1 MVRYTTK
8 LLNSLVTAN
17 NGLQIGNVIGATIDK
32 ETWRVKYLTLNLSS
46 EAANA
51 LNIEIYRYPGRVQYS
66 TACLPVSLIASYEDG
81 ILKLDRNLG
90 QLGCKNGIIEC

>member
-1 MVRYTTK
+1 MVRYTK
-8 LLNSLVTAN
+8 LLRSLVTAN
-17 NGLQIGNVIGATIDK
+17 NGYAIGNVIGATIDTQ
-32 ETWRVKYLTLNLSS
+32 TWRLKYLTLSLGS

-51 LNIEIYRYPGRVQYS
+51 LNIEIIWIGRVHYS
-66 TACLPVSLIASYEDG
+66 TACLPVSLIVSYEDG